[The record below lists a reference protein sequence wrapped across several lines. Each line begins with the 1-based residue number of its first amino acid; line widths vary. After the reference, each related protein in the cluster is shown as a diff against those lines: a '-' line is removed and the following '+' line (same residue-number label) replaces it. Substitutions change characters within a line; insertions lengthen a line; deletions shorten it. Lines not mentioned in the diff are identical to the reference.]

1 MMAPATSSFSGYFMA
16 ILLLQMEMLTSEQF
30 TVRSSASHRVVTVG
44 AQTEFS
50 CQLWPPQNA
59 LHMEVGWFRNQSSP
73 LVYLPANE
81 EERSGESTQNS
92 ANPTLFLKDALEEG
106 KISLRIYNISIF
118 DGGLYH
124 CFFRDGDTYEEAT
137 VDLRVAAI
145 GTDIQI
151 SVQVSDTEGL
161 LVECDSGGWFPQAEM
176 TWRDSSGNTIPH
188 SSKYYS
194 QDGTGLLHLKMSV
207 LLKNSTH
214 GPVTCCFYNPAT
226 GQEKRAGI
234 VISDILLKS
243 KCMFWSA
250 TIALM
255 YAIIMIPVLAL
266 QCCRKRVLQNRR
278 TCFQVV
284 LQGLPLVLHVAF
296 LPLYFRF
303 RSRGF
308 ISDDLYS
315 LYCGW
320 IWDLCI
326 MLTVLM
332 VFFSVLILTL
342 LNISTIFSN

>member
-1 MMAPATSSFSGYFMA
+1 IDPFGSLLCKVLNAWRCTSS
-16 ILLLQMEMLTSEQF
+16 TEQF

-59 LHMEVGWFRNQSSP
+59 RHMEVGWFRNQSSR

-92 ANPTLFLKDALEEG
+92 ANPMLFLKDALEEG

-137 VDLRVAAI
+137 VDLRVAGKTRETSSPVLFLLNIPVA
-145 GTDIQI
+145 
-151 SVQVSDTEGL
+151 GL

-194 QDGTGLLHLKMSV
+194 RDETGLLHLKMSV

-234 VISDILLKS
+234 VISGELLTMKL
-243 KCMFWSA
+243 CF
-250 TIALM
+250 
-255 YAIIMIPVLAL
+255 
-266 QCCRKRVLQNRR
+266 
-278 TCFQVV
+278 TCFFPPVC
-284 LQGLPLVLHVAF
+284 F
-296 LPLYFRF
+296 
-303 RSRGF
+303 
-308 ISDDLYS
+308 
-315 LYCGW
+315 
-320 IWDLCI
+320 
-326 MLTVLM
+326 
-332 VFFSVLILTL
+332 
-342 LNISTIFSN
+342 

>member
-1 MMAPATSSFSGYFMA
+1 MAPATSSFSGYFMA
-16 ILLLQMEMLTSEQF
+16 VLLSQMEILTS
-30 TVRSSASHRVVTVG
+30 
-44 AQTEFS
+44 
-50 CQLWPPQNA
+50 
-59 LHMEVGWFRNQSSP
+59 
-73 LVYLPANE
+73 
-81 EERSGESTQNS
+81 
-92 ANPTLFLKDALEEG
+92 
-106 KISLRIYNISIF
+106 
-118 DGGLYH
+118 
-124 CFFRDGDTYEEAT
+124 
-137 VDLRVAAI
+137 AI

-234 VISDILLKS
+234 VISVI
-243 KCMFWSA
+243 
-250 TIALM
+250 
-255 YAIIMIPVLAL
+255 
-266 QCCRKRVLQNRR
+266 QNRR

-284 LQGLPLVLHVAF
+284 LQGLPLMLHVAF
-296 LPLYFRF
+296 LPLYLRF
-303 RSRGF
+303 RSRGL

-332 VFFSVLILTL
+332 VFFSVLILVL
-342 LNISTIFSN
+342 FNISTCWPQIDLEDTDGINVKRPDMYTLDLSHPAISTP

>member
-1 MMAPATSSFSGYFMA
+1 LLGNLDSTSVVHSAAAFRLNAWRSTSS
-16 ILLLQMEMLTSEQF
+16 TEQF
-30 TVRSSASHRVVTVG
+30 TVRSSASHRVVMVG

-59 LHMEVGWFRNQSSP
+59 RHMEVGWFRNQSSP

-92 ANPTLFLKDALEEG
+92 ANPTLFLKDSLEEG

-137 VDLRVAAI
+137 LLKSNASYNLLSTVKI
-145 GTDIQI
+145 KF
-151 SVQVSDTEGL
+151 GL

-234 VISDILLKS
+234 VISGENKCFLK
-243 KCMFWSA
+243 
-250 TIALM
+250 
-255 YAIIMIPVLAL
+255 PVAKL
-266 QCCRKRVLQNRR
+266 
-278 TCFQVV
+278 
-284 LQGLPLVLHVAF
+284 
-296 LPLYFRF
+296 
-303 RSRGF
+303 
-308 ISDDLYS
+308 
-315 LYCGW
+315 
-320 IWDLCI
+320 
-326 MLTVLM
+326 
-332 VFFSVLILTL
+332 
-342 LNISTIFSN
+342 